1 MHNFYSKNEANIWS
15 NLENAPNFLCSNSA
29 EQRYLDWEL
38 VRGVSSAGAGAGDLP
53 HAETL
58 SCDLPCSGDIYY

>member
-38 VRGVSSAGAGAGDLP
+38 VRGVSGAGAGAGAGAGDL
-53 HAETL
+53 L
-58 SCDLPCSGDIYY
+58 SG

>member
-38 VRGVSSAGAGAGDLP
+38 VRGVSGAGAGAGAL
-53 HAETL
+53 L
-58 SCDLPCSGDIYY
+58 SCCNFEW